1 MFTVLLKVI
10 FIFCVFLPLQDVLF
24 TSKLTMHGIHLVK
37 EEDYIWYNDS
47 FFFDFFS
54 FCFLKVWLR
63 SQNCWCVTGRN
74 NIIVVLRFAVFSKL
88 FFYFQW
94 IDSISHSPPPP
105 LIPPLPLSRSLW
117 TQPWPILL
125 NILIL
130 MMFSDVIV
138 LFVAPMLEASLIIT
152 STLQKRKKRKRL
164 SASSGKLESN
174 IFIKA
179 IGFVNHMRRHFKTW
193 FMNSMYAC
201 IF

>member
-1 MFTVLLKVI
+1 MTTITKLLMRHWAKQYNCGFKI
-10 FIFCVFLPLQDVLF
+10 CSVFLNFFLFSMNWLYLPLP
-24 TSKLTMHGIHLVK
+24 
-37 EEDYIWYNDS
+37 
-47 FFFDFFS
+47 
-54 FCFLKVWLR
+54 
-63 SQNCWCVTGRN
+63 
-74 NIIVVLRFAVFSKL
+74 
-88 FFYFQW
+88 
-94 IDSISHSPPPP
+94 SPSLNP
-105 LIPPLPLSRSLW
+105 PPLPLSRSLW

-152 STLQKRKKRKRL
+152 STLQKKKKKRKRL